1 MTERKGYLLVVCF
14 LCSAAFVLGAC
25 GAEKADTPPP
35 PVLPEDT
42 EPLVVLAK
50 LDLLQKTDAEPDQIR
65 TVSVKETEFEDAS
78 LGVPEPGQSYAQMI
92 IPGYIIILE
101 YQDEQ
106 YQYHAS
112 SQRVVQVPD
121 QP

>member
-1 MTERKGYLLVVCF
+1 MTERKGYLVSICILF
-14 LCSAAFVLGAC
+14 LTVFVLGAC
-25 GAEKADTPPP
+25 GNGKADTPPP

-42 EPLVVLAK
+42 EPLIVLAK
-50 LDLLQKTDAEPDQIR
+50 LDLLQKTGAEPDQIN
-65 TVSVKETEFEDAS
+65 TVSVEETEFEDAS
-78 LGVPEPGQSYAQMI
+78 LGVPQPGQSYAQMI
-92 IPGYIIILE
+92 IPGYIIIIE
-101 YQDEQ
+101 YQGEL

>member
-1 MTERKGYLLVVCF
+1 MVERKGYLVAFYLLLAV
-14 LCSAAFVLGAC
+14 FVLGAC
-25 GAEKADTPPP
+25 GTGKADTPPP
-35 PVLPEDT
+35 PVLLEDT
-42 EPLVVLAK
+42 EPLVALAK
-50 LDLLQKTDAEPDQIR
+50 LDLMQKIDVDPDQIE
-65 TVSVKETEFEDAS
+65 TVSVEETEFEDAS

-92 IPGYIIILE
+92 IPGYIIILK
-101 YQDEQ
+101 YQDDL

>member
-1 MTERKGYLLVVCF
+1 MSERKVYLITFCVLF
-14 LCSAAFVLGAC
+14 LAAFTLGAC
-25 GAEKADTPPP
+25 GGRKADTPPP
-35 PVLPEDT
+35 PFLPEDT

-50 LDLLQKTDAEPDQIR
+50 LDLMQKKDAEPDQIE
-65 TVSVKETEFEDAS
+65 TISVDETEFEDAS

-101 YQDEQ
+101 YQDEL